1 MPLTAHIVFK
11 GATAYLDEC
20 QKISIGAVDDDQ
32 TEEIES
38 MVNSFQIDTVVEKN
52 SQASP
57 QPGTSSGSAS
67 KSEGTAEMTMGDE
80 DTLAQNLK
88 RAHKAVTFFRRALA
102 SQCTISLPI
111 TSQPMPADGQ

>member
-1 MPLTAHIVFK
+1 MPLTAHTVLK

-20 QKISIGAVDDDQ
+20 QKISIRAVDDDQ

-57 QPGTSSGSAS
+57 QPGTSSGPAP

-88 RAHKAVTFFRRALA
+88 TASAGVILESTLSNYRR
-102 SQCTISLPI
+102 
-111 TSQPMPADGQ
+111 